1 MRAPKVFVTPP
12 NGGGSGI
19 SLAGDLGHTAAV
31 PWVVSITGASPIVIT
46 PNEFQWV
53 SGATGPLLDQAST
66 SATHAANFTI
76 SPQATTAA
84 NGVSGGL
91 ILNIPASTGSHAG
104 DFGSACVTQQVGG
117 VTYGVYGPYDGTGS
131 NYFAMWFGAGIVPTS
146 TNFAFLGENVTVN
159 QTYLN
164 APSGGLV
171 NISIAGTGANGLN
184 VAQAFMT
191 MNMVTVQWAAVVVS
205 PVLNQLPKSG
215 NATNLTISAQS
226 SNAANGNGGN
236 LVLTGGDLNGS
247 GTAGIVQLAV
257 GAASPST
264 SLQVGPN
271 GMQFGNSSV
280 TLTNTGN
287 TTLTQPQYQNPLL
300 TIGSVTLVGNAVLVF
315 PNVRGIWFVDISAI
329 TLGGNTLAF
338 KSGTATSPTISTITT
353 TSTIVMI
360 STTGSNGISINV

>member
-1 MRAPKVFVTPP
+1 MSELPVFVTAP

-31 PWVVSITGASPIVIT
+31 PWVVSITGASPIAIT

-53 SGATGPLLDQAST
+53 SGATGPLLDQAITAST
-66 SATHAANFTI
+66 PAANFTI
-76 SPQATTAA
+76 APQDSSATDS
-84 NGVSGGL
+84 VGGSL
-91 ILNIPASTGSHAG
+91 IFNLPGNHGTHAG
-104 DFGSACVTQQVGG
+104 DTAGGCIKQEIAGAPYAYYGGYVGG
-117 VTYGVYGPYDGTGS
+117 GS
-131 NYFAMWFGAGIVPTS
+131 NYYAMWFGKNITPGLS
-146 TNFAFLGENVTVN
+146 NFSFLGDNN
-159 QTYLN
+159 GALATYLN
-164 APSGGLV
+164 APTGGTVVLAI
-171 NISIAGTGANGLN
+171 NGSAASGLN
-184 VAQAFMT
+184 VQGNNITIWPATFQWDS
-191 MNMVTVQWAAVVVS
+191 TVAA
-205 PVLNQLPKSG
+205 PVLTQIAVSG
-215 NATNLTISAQS
+215 NGQNMRHSAQS

-236 LVLTGGDLNGS
+236 LILTGGDLNGS
-247 GTAGIVQLAV
+247 GAAGIVQLAV

-271 GMQFGNSSV
+271 GMQFGNSPV
-280 TLTNTGN
+280 TLANTGN

-300 TIGSVTLVGNAVLVF
+300 TIGTVTLVGNAVLIF